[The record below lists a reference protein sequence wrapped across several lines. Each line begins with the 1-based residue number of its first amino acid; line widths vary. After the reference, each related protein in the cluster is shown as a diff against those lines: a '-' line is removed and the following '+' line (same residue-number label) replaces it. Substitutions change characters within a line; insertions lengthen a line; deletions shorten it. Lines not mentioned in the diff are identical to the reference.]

1 MDNRQI
7 NKKLEKR
14 FGDKVKA
21 ELNYD
26 NHSIVVSGCLENY
39 DDIIEACYMCV
50 YNKDSWH
57 VVNKIKW
64 LGHDPKP
71 MMMPTI
77 EDKELDNL
85 HPDVLIIGGGI
96 IGASIARELSKWDI
110 DILLVEKEAD
120 LAMQASSRNDGEVH
134 PGVDQSKMNLKLKYE
149 LKGNAMY
156 EDVCKQLGVPFRR
169 NGQYVAF
176 KGKYLIPILKLITAQ
191 RRRLGVKDTRAISK
205 EELYRANPNLKQGYD
220 VGLYNPSAGTVCPY
234 ELTIAY
240 GENAAING
248 AKIALN
254 TAVTSMDVENKN
266 IVSVKTNRGTIY
278 PKLVINAAGVFSDNI
293 ASMANDE
300 FFSIHPR
307 KGTDVILDNKKKD
320 LTDKILSAKDLFNR
334 DKNTKGGGILRTV
347 DDNILIGPDAY
358 EVFDKEDYSTDSKN
372 LVALINKQKTSIEAL
387 DRRDAITYFSGIRAA
402 TFEED
407 FIIEKGRNT
416 NNIIHVAGIQSPGL
430 TAAPAIALD
439 VEKMAISYLGITK
452 RNEKYNPIRKP
463 YKQLRKLSDEER
475 SKLIKENPDYGEI
488 VCRCEQISKGEIID
502 ALSGPIKVPTI
513 DGVKKRVRPGMGRCQ
528 GGFCSPVV
536 SKIIAEYFDCE
547 IKDVTKKGN
556 DSYISVGKTK

>member
-1 MDNRQI
+1 MNSNLI
-7 NKKLEKR
+7 NNKLEKR
-14 FGDKVKA
+14 FGNKVSAK
-21 ELNYD
+21 LNYD

-39 DDIIEACYMCV
+39 EDIVEACYMCV

-57 VVNKIKW
+57 VVNKIEW
-64 LGHDPKP
+64 SGHQEKP
-71 MMMPTI
+71 MKVPVL
-77 EDKELDNL
+77 EDKELDNAK
-85 HPDVLIIGGGI
+85 PDVLIIGGGV
-96 IGASIARELSKWDI
+96 IGCSIARELSKWDI

-176 KGKYLIPILKLITAQ
+176 KGKYLIPILKIIASQ
-191 RRRLGVKDTRAISK
+191 RKKLGIKDTKVINK
-205 EELYRANPNLKQGYD
+205 KELYLANPNLKQGYD

-240 GENAAING
+240 GENAVTNG

-254 TAVTSMDVENKN
+254 AAVTSMDVIDGK
-266 IVSVKTNRGTIY
+266 IISVKTNRGTIY
-278 PKLVINAAGVFSDNI
+278 PKLVINAAGVFSDKI

-307 KGTDVILDNKKKD
+307 KGTDVILDNKKQY
-320 LTDKILSAKDLFNR
+320 LTDKILSAKDLFNP

-358 EVFDKEDYSTDSKN
+358 EVFDREDYSTESKN
-372 LVALINKQKTSIEAL
+372 LHAIIDKQKTAIEAL
-387 DRRDAITYFSGIRAA
+387 DRKDAITYFSGIRAA

-407 FIIEKGRNT
+407 FIIEKGRST

-430 TAAPAIALD
+430 TATPAIALD
-439 VEKMAISYLGITK
+439 VEKMAIDFLGTTK
-452 RNEKYNPIRKP
+452 RNDRYNPIREP

-475 SKLIKENPDYGEI
+475 NKLIKENPEYGEI

-502 ALSGPIKVPTI
+502 ALSGPIMVPTI
-513 DGVKKRVRPGMGRCQ
+513 DGIKKRVRPGMGRCQ
-528 GGFCSPVV
+528 GGFCSPLV
-536 SKIIAEYFDCE
+536 SKIIADYLNCD
-547 IKDVTKKGN
+547 IAAVTKKGN
-556 DSYISVGKTK
+556 NSYISVGKTK